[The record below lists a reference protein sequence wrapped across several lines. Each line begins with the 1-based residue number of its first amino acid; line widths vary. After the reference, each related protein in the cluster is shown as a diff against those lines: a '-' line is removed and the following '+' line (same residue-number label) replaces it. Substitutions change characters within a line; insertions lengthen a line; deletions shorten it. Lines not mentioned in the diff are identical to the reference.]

1 MLQHLFAVGR
11 EKCFAIAQH
20 GNDFNFAI
28 AEQPVQRREF
38 VLTTQIGETFGTN
51 ETRVFHAFELLNDV
65 RSNRLMPR
73 WKHRVVER
81 KSRRKVAVSAHAQ
94 QRKFDVRIPAHR
106 AAVDAHVETGREL
119 VAMHGRPPLERCCAR
134 LVDTNMQDHLGRH
147 RAETYRNVTTTHAWG
162 AQYHHSA
169 VASRATLR
177 KYGSRPFVRLTVVIP
192 VGPNCKPEFVSDT
205 LDSIDYYCVEDR
217 HVVLVDDSHRGTA
230 MFAAKGRPNITVI
243 NTPTVRGTHGGLFV
257 SLSEG
262 FETALAQSC
271 DVVLRMDTDAI
282 ITGSDWEATAIA
294 MFEAQPRLGSLGH
307 WKVTPDGKPRDHS
320 YAANRIRERLSVK
333 GLAKSRDL
341 PRWRKTR
348 LLVQQAQRNG
358 YELGDA
364 VMGGIAVYRPGAL
377 RDLQQAGLLSA
388 PSLARLGV
396 EEDYAFGLAL
406 GARGWKLGEFGS
418 DADELPMYARHVGL
432 GAHPSE
438 ILAKRKALVHSTK
451 SFEELEEAEIRTLF
465 RAARSGGIE

>member
-1 MLQHLFAVGR
+1 
-11 EKCFAIAQH
+11 
-20 GNDFNFAI
+20 
-28 AEQPVQRREF
+28 
-38 VLTTQIGETFGTN
+38 
-51 ETRVFHAFELLNDV
+51 
-65 RSNRLMPR
+65 
-73 WKHRVVER
+73 
-81 KSRRKVAVSAHAQ
+81 
-94 QRKFDVRIPAHR
+94 
-106 AAVDAHVETGREL
+106 
-119 VAMHGRPPLERCCAR
+119 
-134 LVDTNMQDHLGRH
+134 
-147 RAETYRNVTTTHAWG
+147 
-162 AQYHHSA
+162 
-169 VASRATLR
+169 
-177 KYGSRPFVRLTVVIP
+177 
-192 VGPNCKPEFVSDT
+192 
-205 LDSIDYYCVEDR
+205 
-217 HVVLVDDSHRGTA
+217 
-230 MFAAKGRPNITVI
+230 
-243 NTPTVRGTHGGLFV
+243 
-257 SLSEG
+257 
-262 FETALAQSC
+262 
-271 DVVLRMDTDAI
+271 MDTDAI
-282 ITGSDWEATAIA
+282 ITGAGWEATAIA